1 MNSEPEKR
9 KTTSARQFW
18 EDRGFYL
25 VLILCVVA
33 IGIAGYV
40 FFFADAGANQTVAY
54 TTAGDLSDV
63 LEPWTTG
70 DLPALTTTAGLEPAA
85 TKAADVPAIATTA
98 ASARTTSHAAATAK
112 PRSTTAK
119 SLRPSFY
126 VSPVPGEI
134 LAVFSGDE
142 LVYDRTMSDWRTH
155 NGVDF
160 ACKNGDKVFA
170 IADGTVQDIY
180 TDEYYGT
187 SVLLNHGG
195 GLQTVYTG
203 LAVSPAVTIGETV
216 TAGDVIGT
224 VDSSVLFENALP
236 AHLHLEMLSD
246 GVRIN
251 PMSVLPSD

>member
-9 KTTSARQFW
+9 KNTSARQFW

-33 IGIAGYV
+33 IGVAGYV
-40 FFFADAGANQTVAY
+40 FFFADAGENQTVAY
-54 TTAGDLSDV
+54 TTAGDLSEV
-63 LEPWTTG
+63 LEPWATG

-85 TKAADVPAIATTA
+85 TTEADVPAIATTA
-98 ASARTTSHAAATAK
+98 ASAHTTAPAATTAK
-112 PRSTTAK
+112 PHSTTAK
-119 SLRPSFY
+119 SSKPSFY

-160 ACKNGDKVFA
+160 ACTNGDKVFA
-170 IADGTVQDIY
+170 VADGTIQDIY

-195 GLQTVYTG
+195 GLQSIYTG
-203 LAVSPAVTIGETV
+203 LAADPAVTIGETV
-216 TAGDVIGT
+216 TAGDIIGT
-224 VDSSVLFENALP
+224 VDSSVLFESALP
-236 AHLHLEMLSD
+236 AHLHLEMLQD
-246 GVRIN
+246 GVRID
-251 PMSVLPSD
+251 PMSILPSD